1 MEMSFHY
8 YATYSAA
15 YLAGYSHEESQQICY
30 SAQLV
35 DHCSRT
41 FLERVGAPLA
51 AATTQLAGE
60 MAQAR
65 TDLAGLADITRIW
78 ASFHFLPHDLK
89 APVPRGGRRYRN
101 KYRLICGP
109 NGKLLVDTI
118 DLAKG
123 KGTQATGIAMHV
135 LADTWA
141 HRNFAGTP
149 SLVINN
155 TNRYFVELLPT
166 KEGTYEERPV
176 RFRHSA
182 GAPDDIENGIYTNS
196 VYQASENSIMNL
208 GHGRAGHLPDYSF
221 IRYRYA
227 PAWGDYEETLK
238 DNPTEYY
245 QAFCQMVYALKYLR
259 DPKGPFK
266 LNTYATDAVAN
277 HQPTIMRILKTRQLD
292 VGACKDWKAFAESL
306 SGQPTVN
313 FELDAHI
320 DEYQNA
326 SSEDKDKTFLGRFI
340 LAALAQKGMVT
351 NRIYASG
358 NPIAGKSIE
367 YDGSGRAGIR
377 DFMLLVDYLK
387 RGD

>member
-1 MEMSFHY
+1 MEKSFHY

-15 YLAGYSHEESQQICY
+15 YLAGFSHEQSREICY

-41 FLERVGAPLA
+41 YLERIGGPLA

-65 TDLAGLADITRIW
+65 TDPAGLADITRIW
-78 ASFHFLPHDLK
+78 ASFHFLPRDLQ
-89 APVPRGGRRYRN
+89 ASVPRGGKRYRN

-118 DLAKG
+118 GLAQG
-123 KGTQATGIAMHV
+123 KGTQAIGIAMHV

-155 TNRYFVELLPT
+155 TNRCFVELLPT
-166 KEGTYEERPV
+166 KEGSYEERPV

-182 GAPDDIENGIYTNS
+182 GTPDDIDAGIYTNS

-221 IRYRYA
+221 IQYRYA

-245 QAFCQMVYALKYLR
+245 QAFCQMVYALGYLR
-259 DPKGPFK
+259 NPQGPFE
-266 LNTYATDAVAN
+266 LHTYDTDAVAN
-277 HQPTIMRILKTRQLD
+277 HQPTIMQILKTRQLD
-292 VGACKDWKAFAESL
+292 AGACKDWKAFAESL
-306 SGQPTVN
+306 SGQSIPD
-313 FELDAHI
+313 FEIDAHI
-320 DEYQNA
+320 AEYQGA
-326 SSEDKDKTFLGRFI
+326 SPEYKNETFLGRFI

-358 NPIAGKSIE
+358 NPIAGRTIE
-367 YDGSGRAGIR
+367 YDGQGRVGIR
-377 DFMLLVDYLK
+377 DFMVLVDYLK